1 MREHEYDEALP
12 GFAKGRGIVW
22 LTCAVVVG
30 SLWLTYGKVLPF
42 PNGDLGH
49 DYSLFI
55 PNLVVGLIKF
65 KVNGLFSLPW
75 FSPAQCGGFP
85 FFPDANA
92 PYFSLPQFLT
102 LLVDPVIAL
111 QITFIV
117 FGAIG
122 FLGGYLLLRN
132 GFSCSQGASLLGA
145 FIFALNGFYAHRFVN
160 GHLAFHAFAL
170 APWAA
175 WAVFHGLERGWRAH
189 VLTTCVLGG
198 LFAAMLHAGM
208 VHGIPPIILGIVIL
222 LLVRGILG
230 HWGHAPWVRLA
241 VGGIL
246 GICLSAIKLVPLMAL
261 LKQFPRDQYAL
272 PGFDSIPNAVWLTAQ
287 TLFVYPP
294 MAEIH
299 AHLANGSILLQAHE
313 FQYGIG
319 VVPALVLFI
328 FLVRQAWKQEDK
340 TSMRTILAIWAVG
353 LLMTIPILLNYYT
366 PWWNG
371 IIKSLPYFKNSSS
384 LVRWFALYVFVL
396 PVMAAIMLDFLELPK
411 KRFLFVCGLGMLIT
425 WVQAVNSNLEY
436 MSTVLARYHPGH
448 QVDYWRKVKYG
459 EEKPNINFMTLSFDI
474 RTMEPITPI
483 DRNDAMTHSAS
494 QIMCYQ
500 SMMGYGLESFP
511 IAPLGPKAAM
521 SVVGERFL
529 NIKRPECYLYPEE
542 NGCKPGDHFPVDDER
557 TAKNFLFYKDYE
569 FSKPKIHEG
578 AVVVN
583 ALALLLT
590 VGAVAHALW
599 GRRSRDQDGIDL
611 TRIP

>member
-1 MREHEYDEALP
+1 MREENYDEALP
-12 GFAKGRGIVW
+12 RYAQGFRIVW
-22 LTCAVVVG
+22 LTCAVVVA
-30 SLWLTYGKVLPF
+30 SLWWTYGAVLPF

-55 PNLVVGLIKF
+55 PNLVVGMIKF
-65 KVNGLFSLPW
+65 KVNGLLSLPW

-92 PYFSLPQFLT
+92 PYFSLPQLLT
-102 LLVDPVIAL
+102 LVFDPVIAI

-117 FGAIG
+117 FGALG
-122 FLGGYLLLRN
+122 FMGGYLLLRD
-132 GFSCSQGASLLGA
+132 GFGCSQGASLLGA

-175 WAVFHGLERGWRAH
+175 WGVIHGLERGWRTHLLA
-189 VLTTCVLGG
+189 VCGLGI

-222 LLVRGILG
+222 LLVQGILG
-230 HWGHAPWVRLA
+230 HWSWSAWSRLA
-241 VGGIL
+241 AGGLL
-246 GICLSAIKLVPLMAL
+246 GIGLSAIKLVPLMAL

-287 TLFVYPP
+287 TLFLHPP

-299 AHLANGSILLQAHE
+299 AHLTNGSILLQHHE

-319 VVPALVLFI
+319 VIPAVLLLVFI
-328 FLVRQAWKQEDK
+328 VRQAWKPDEK
-340 TSMRTILAIWAVG
+340 TAMRTVLAIWGIGV
-353 LLMTIPILLNYYT
+353 LLSVPVLLNYYT
-366 PWWNG
+366 PWWNSV
-371 IIKSLPYFKNSSS
+371 IKSLPYFKNSSS

-396 PVMAAIMLDFLELPK
+396 PVLAAIIMDHLELPK
-411 KRFLFVCGLGMLIT
+411 KRFLFLCAMGMMIT
-425 WVQAVNSNLEY
+425 WVQAINSNLDY
-436 MSTVLARYHPGH
+436 MSTVLARYHPGQ
-448 QVDYWRKVKYG
+448 QVDYWRKVRFG
-459 EEKPNINFMTLSFDI
+459 DEVPNINFMSLSFDI
-474 RTMEPITPI
+474 RTMEPITTI
-483 DRNDAMTHSAS
+483 DRNDAMTRSAS

-542 NGCKPGDHFPVDDER
+542 NGCKPGDHFSVDEER
-557 TAKNFLFYKDYE
+557 NARNFLFYKDYE
-569 FSKPKIHEG
+569 FSRPRIHDG
-578 AVVVN
+578 AAVVNVVS
-583 ALALLLT
+583 LLLT
-590 VGAVAHALW
+590 VAALIYLW
-599 GRRSRDQDGIDL
+599 VRRRSE
-611 TRIP
+611 PAKV